1 MTEPVD
7 ITPPPPVKKYS
18 FADYLFQFITV
29 TAGVLI
35 ALLINGLV
43 EWNNNRQLVDQARS
57 TIRREVE
64 ANLKELDGLSENV
77 KRSGGDL
84 ENALRLANDLLS
96 TGKTD
101 VRTVS
106 LNFNL
111 ATLNSSGWQS
121 ADRTGALGHMD
132 YDEVQEYSELYTMQ
146 ELFDSQ
152 QRKAIDLVATGSA
165 LISPAF
171 DPTKAN
177 RDDLTRLREHIM
189 FLQASL
195 LVTDQL
201 GQQLRK
207 GYQEFLQK

>member
-7 ITPPPPVKKYS
+7 ITPPPPAKKYS
-18 FADYLFQFITV
+18 FADYLFQFITI

-43 EWNNNRQLVDQARS
+43 EWNNNRQLVDQARL
-57 TIRREVE
+57 TIRQEVE

-77 KRSGGDL
+77 KRSGGNL
-84 ENALRLANDLLS
+84 ENILRLANDLLS

-101 VRTVS
+101 VHNAS
-106 LNFNL
+106 LNFDL

-132 YDEVQEYSELYTMQ
+132 YGEVQKYSELYAMQ

-152 QRKAIDLVATGSA
+152 QRKAIDLVTAGSA
-165 LISPAF
+165 LLSPAF
-171 DPTKAN
+171 NPTKAN
-177 RDDLTRLREHIM
+177 RDELTRLRDHVM
-189 FLQASL
+189 SFQANL

-207 GYQEFLQK
+207 SYQKFLQK